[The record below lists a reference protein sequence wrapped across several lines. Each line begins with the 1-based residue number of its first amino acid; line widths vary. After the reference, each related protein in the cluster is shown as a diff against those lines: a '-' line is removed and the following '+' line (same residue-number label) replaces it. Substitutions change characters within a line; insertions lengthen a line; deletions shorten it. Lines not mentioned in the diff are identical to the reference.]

1 MPSPRAP
8 WSSRRVPPMPH
19 QSRTLHLPHGMRPLR
34 QPTTLLPCCCLLLSS
49 VVQVGRDVE
58 LLQELGVKLLYA
70 LDTHCHAD
78 HITGAAAIKV
88 GWVGDWG

>member
-1 MPSPRAP
+1 
-8 WSSRRVPPMPH
+8 
-19 QSRTLHLPHGMRPLR
+19 
-34 QPTTLLPCCCLLLSS
+34 LLLSS